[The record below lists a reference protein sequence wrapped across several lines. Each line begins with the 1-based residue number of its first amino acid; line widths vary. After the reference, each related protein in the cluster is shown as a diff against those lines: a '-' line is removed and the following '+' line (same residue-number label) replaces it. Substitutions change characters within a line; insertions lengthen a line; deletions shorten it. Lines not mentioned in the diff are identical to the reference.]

1 MRKETDVSRSRDI
14 ALATQAAA
22 KAAPTP
28 EAAPAPRPAVERTP
42 NRPAGLLRSMAL
54 VIQKDA
60 VLEWRSRARVNA
72 TIFFAIMTL
81 LLFSFAVGPHQQL
94 LQRNAPGFLWLAI
107 FLASTLSLGESM
119 RLESENDALDGLR
132 LLPVDPLAL
141 FWAKAFVNTVF
152 LFGLGLVM
160 VPLALALYD
169 AQLAMSFGT
178 LMLIL
183 ALGAAAV
190 SAPGTLY
197 AALATQAKARDV
209 LLPLLLFPILV
220 PGLLA
225 AVKATTLVF
234 EGDPMGQLQSW
245 RTLLIA
251 FNVTYWFVCS
261 LLFGRVIEE

>member
-1 MRKETDVSRSRDI
+1 VSRS
-14 ALATQAAA
+14 
-22 KAAPTP
+22 P
-28 EAAPAPRPAVERTP
+28 EAARDARSTTQGKPGVAQQPSARPPVPPEPT
-42 NRPAGLLRSMAL
+42 GLLRSIWL

-81 LLFSFAVGPHQQL
+81 LLFSFAVGPHQSL

-107 FLASTLSLGESM
+107 FLSSTMSLSESM

-132 LLPVDPLAL
+132 LLPVDPLAVFL
-141 FWAKAFVNTVF
+141 AKAIVNMLF
-152 LFGLGLVM
+152 LIGLSALM

-169 AQLAMSFGT
+169 AQLALGVGQLF
-178 LMLIL
+178 LIL
-183 ALGAAAV
+183 ALGAAAI

-197 AALATQAKARDV
+197 AALSTQARARDV

-225 AVKATTLVF
+225 AVKATSLIF
-234 EGDPMGQLQSW
+234 DGDPMHQLGSW